1 MLTANNADS
10 THLAQPQP
18 QILQRSS
25 SLRMLTPPPDKPR
38 GWRVYLGLVP
48 LRNPGWLTYLPA
60 STTIPHHPSCT
71 SFVVIFWEQQLTS
84 YEIVEG
90 QHGKPFERAGKTMQ
104 VDRSLTTEQRVK
116 LWLAANTTHEILEVG
131 TTTRSVDDAAN
142 YHRNWRRNAL
152 KYHSFWDNNA
162 AFVDQFVTSFVNEVV
177 LWKVSFVAPVM
188 QHRRT
193 RSAGNVDVNGSK
205 DWPPKPSENTAP
217 HAPNTSAMFESPLA
231 YALWRKQHSADSYL
245 SLLGSKHLK
254 SEPGAGPNSRDLLG
268 RYSMTL
274 RPNGRVDFEIE
285 ARDNTLEDEPNG
297 DHLHP
302 HRHNSR
308 SRGQTHSP
316 SPARSSSPPFTADG
330 LGYGDVPALTIVIMI
345 VGSRGDVQPFVALG
359 KELQKYG
366 HRVRLATHANF
377 RGFVTENGLE
387 FYPLA
392 GDPNELMAYM
402 VKNPGL
408 LPGLASI
415 QAGDIAK
422 KRKMIEEILE
432 SCYKACVDP
441 DPEDPLK
448 RSFLCQSI
456 ISNPPAFGHIHCAQR
471 LFVPVHIFFT
481 MPWSPTR
488 AFPHPLVN
496 VNYTAS
502 PKPMTNL
509 YSYDLVEFMTWEGLG
524 DIVNNFRMG
533 TLGLPRIPAMVAP
546 VMLKLLKVPHTYTW
560 SEALIKKPADWGDH
574 IDISGFFFLDLASNY
589 EPPTDLKAFLE
600 SGSPPVYIG
609 FGSIVVDDPD
619 ALTQLIFQA
628 VEKAG
633 VRALVSKGWGG
644 LGGENLKVP
653 DNVYMIGNCPHD
665 WLFQRVSCVVHHGGA
680 GTTAAGLKA
689 GKPTTIVPFFGDQ
702 PFWGAMIASI
712 TAGPPPIPFKRLT
725 ADRLAEAILFA
736 LLPETGEAA
745 RAASI
750 RIASEDGVAEGA
762 RSFHRHLPLTDMR
775 CDVNPTRVAAWY
787 LPTLNIKLSAHVANI
802 LTSGGRITSGQLL
815 SYRYMQWEPENAKA
829 SAAIAEAERV
839 QRRSPSPSRGRSPAR
854 SSPRD
859 RSPSGVGDSSEP
871 ALSGGQV
878 LAASLSTGVSA
889 SLDSIAKSTQV
900 GGDVQGRGV
909 AGRLASG
916 VMTGIHQSLYVTKAG
931 YGGLAALLGGKAGR
945 GARDW
950 DGKEIIVAPAME
962 GEVVGDSGG
971 RVGVRQAEAGWW
983 EGGAPRGRMVR
994 AQSREDTIAAI
1005 QDAQDILERYDV
1017 LLATITSEA
1026 SAQK

>member
-1 MLTANNADS
+1 MPSHLTP
-10 THLAQPQP
+10 HEPQL
-18 QILQRSS
+18 LQRSS
-25 SLRMLTPPPDKPR
+25 SLPPPYSPLGCK
-38 GWRVYLGLVP
+38 VYIGLRP
-48 LRNPGWLTYLPA
+48 LRNPDWPYLPA
-60 STTIPHHPSCT
+60 STSVPHHPSCT
-71 SFVVIFWEQQLTS
+71 SFVLIFWESHLTS

-90 QHGKPFERAGKTMQ
+90 ALGKPFERAGKTMQ
-104 VDRSLTTEQRVK
+104 VDWAASTEQRVK
-116 LWLAANTTHEILEVG
+116 LWSAANPTHEILEVG
-131 TTTRSVDDAAN
+131 STTRTAEDAAN
-142 YHRNWRRNAL
+142 YHRNWRRKSL

-162 AFVDQFVTSFVNEVV
+162 AFVDQFVTGFVNEDAF
-177 LWKVSFVAPVM
+177 WKVNFVAPAS
-188 QHRRT
+188 QPRRT
-193 RSAGNVDVNGSK
+193 RSAGNLDVNRRNGGPPT
-205 DWPPKPSENTAP
+205 PPKDTTPPPSPA
-217 HAPNTSAMFESPLA
+217 TSAMMFESPLG
-231 YALWRKQHSADSYL
+231 YALWRKKNAGESSL
-245 SLLGSKHLK
+245 SLLGSNYSLQRQ
-254 SEPGAGPNSRDLLG
+254 PGHAGPGPTGRDPTS
-268 RYSMTL
+268 RYSMSL
-274 RPNGRVDFEIE
+274 RPDGRLDVEIE
-285 ARDNTLEDEPNG
+285 ALDYSDDAAPSSDQLNPQVHD
-297 DHLHP
+297 
-302 HRHNSR
+302 S
-308 SRGQTHSP
+308 SQAHSP
-316 SPARSSSPPFTADG
+316 SPARSSSPPSTADG

-359 KELQKYG
+359 KELQKYR

-422 KRKMIEEILE
+422 KRKMIEQILE

-448 RSFLCQSI
+448 RPFLCQSI
-456 ISNPPAFGHIHCAQR
+456 ISNPPAFGHVHCAQR

-509 YSYDLVEFMTWEGLG
+509 YSYELVEFMTWEGLG
-524 DIVNNFRMG
+524 DIINNFRMG
-533 TLGLPRIPAMVAP
+533 TLGLPRIPAIVAP
-546 VMLKLLKVPHTYTW
+546 VLLKSLEVPHTYTW

-574 IDISGFFFLDLASNY
+574 IDVSGFFFLDLASNY

-600 SGSPPVYIG
+600 SGPPPVYIG

-619 ALTQLIFQA
+619 ALTQVIFQA

-712 TAGPPPIPFKRLT
+712 NAGPPPIPFKRLT
-725 ADRLAEAILFA
+725 ADRLAEAIQFA
-736 LLPETGEAA
+736 LLPETVEAA
-745 RAASI
+745 RAAST

-775 CDVNPTRVAAWY
+775 CDVDPTRVAAWY
-787 LPTLNIKLSAHVANI
+787 LPNLNIKLSAHAADV
-802 LTSGGRITSGQLL
+802 LTRGKRITRGQMMP
-815 SYRYMQWEPENAKA
+815 YRYVQWEPEDA
-829 SAAIAEAERV
+829 SV
-839 QRRSPSPSRGRSPAR
+839 LPSAMTVAQPAQMLLPSRGASPSWALASRPRSPLGGGA
-854 SSPRD
+854 
-859 RSPSGVGDSSEP
+859 GVGAVLKASMSAGVTVAMGSMAK
-871 ALSGGQV
+871 ALRVGTVQQRRGVGGQ
-878 LAASLSTGVSA
+878 LAT
-889 SLDSIAKSTQV
+889 
-900 GGDVQGRGV
+900 
-909 AGRLASG
+909 G
-916 VMTGIHQSLYVTKAG
+916 VMTGINQSLYATKFG
-931 YGGLAALLGGKAGR
+931 FNALIEMLGEKDGR
-945 GARDW
+945 GVRDA
-950 DGKEIIVAPAME
+950 DGKEIIVAPVLEHEVAQAGPATGTMGQVVVERGE
-962 GEVVGDSGG
+962 GLDRMAGG
-971 RVGVRQAEAGWW
+971 H
-983 EGGAPRGRMVR
+983 GGMW
-994 AQSREDTIAAI
+994 SREDTMAAV
-1005 QDAQDILERYDV
+1005 QNAQEILERYDAIV
-1017 LLATITSEA
+1017 ANATA
-1026 SAQK
+1026 QVSA